1 MFIDNFQGVK
11 DYVYK
16 CNDENAASSYSN
28 KNSGGLLYFRPI
40 ALPQLIKAI
49 LETQLRTQMVLTEC
63 MAKYA
68 QVEMCISREPWVQ
81 LLWNVKA
88 QTMIMKYKT
97 NIFHMLIYLFS
108 KDLLSQKEKYTL
120 LKNYAEANDIDELA
134 ADQRLSGLT
143 SVL

>member
-1 MFIDNFQGVK
+1 M
-11 DYVYK
+11 
-16 CNDENAASSYSN
+16 
-28 KNSGGLLYFRPI
+28 LYFRPI